1 MGVLSNEA
9 RRCGVSPELG
19 KVSAACVL
27 LLGLGALGSVQ
38 AATLTCGTPLRVN
51 TANSSQWSTDARYVA
66 APNGIATIVDNYK

>member
-38 AATLTCGTPLRVN
+38 AATRISYL
-51 TANSSQWSTDARYVA
+51 
-66 APNGIATIVDNYK
+66 